1 MPKKIGKPLVKTEEE
16 KAEDKKLLQ
25 EINSERQEEG
35 PDDFDPLEFQAKGI
49 PTGIKGSE
57 GDKPH
62 VAPIGGEEAPAGS
75 VQEEDEDF
83 DSNDDP
89 DTLTA

>member
-16 KAEDKKLLQ
+16 KAEDRKLLE
-25 EINSERQEEG
+25 EIEND
-35 PDDFDPLEFQAKGI
+35 PDNPSPEMDPLEAQGLSLPA
-49 PTGIKGSE
+49 GIKGSE

-62 VAPIGGEEAPAGS
+62 VAPVGGEEAPAGS

-89 DTLTA
+89 DTLTV